1 MLLLLASLLAGG
13 HQQGEKI
20 REGMTQREPNGIVE
34 VGGQDIGAEY
44 APVEEGGEEGNEGGS
59 ADARR
64 AFQAI
69 FVRENM
75 LCEVK
80 IITSYLSTSYM
91 TRLITSEENITS
103 HFFSKNRPRAE
114 ASKNQAKINFLR
126 TF

>member
-20 REGMTQREPNGIVE
+20 REGMPQREPNGIVE
-34 VGGQDIGAEY
+34 VGGQVIGLVHAHD
-44 APVEEGGEEGNEGGS
+44 EGEREVGNEGGS
-59 ADARR
+59 AEARST
-64 AFQAI
+64 FQAI

-80 IITSYLSTSYM
+80 IITSYLSTSSM

-103 HFFSKNRPRAE
+103 HFFSKNRRRAE
-114 ASKNQAKINFLR
+114 ASKIQAKINFLR